1 MQRFGKISVLLL
13 LLSGSLLGQDVLGAH
28 DLSPTGASPVK
39 GNLANACTYCHAP
52 HSGQDLKLW
61 NQKLSTTPYTPYSS
75 TTYNQTKQAKR
86 LAPLGTDSAMCLSCH
101 DGTVAVGETTAYGS
115 TGVVGNPDQ
124 HDFFTENTTNAL
136 QRSHPFS
143 LDLPLQDAPDL
154 VASLKSQGTVKQ
166 PSAIKLINGN
176 IECTTCHNAH
186 VQGIDHAVQ
195 KFLVQDSSSGQ
206 MCLACHD
213 PSRLY
218 NALPN
223 PLAGWPTSIHATA
236 PNTTAN
242 LTDSYVGGYSTV
254 AEDSCNAC
262 HAPHDG
268 LGQSRLL
275 RGENEQ
281 TCVACHSGNTNV
293 SPAPPNIF
301 GEYLKASQ
309 PGGSGHPFG
318 AGTQVHEATE
328 PVLLNQNRH
337 ATCVDCHSP
346 HGAQRTDVFAASG
359 MRSSQSGVSGIAT
372 LDGTTVVNPSTEP
385 VQNCLRCHG
394 TSTGKPAASAYG
406 YLPARLLAAVD
417 PFNVIPEFSPS
428 ASSAHPVFQNSTSI
442 LPQPSL
448 RLNMLNQDGSVN
460 PNRLLNGRILCTDCH
475 SSDDSREF
483 GGKGPA
489 GPHGSI
495 YPHLLERQYV
505 MSTVAAGTAPG
516 TTVANL
522 QLSPDLSPK
531 GNYAL
536 CAKCHDL
543 TNIVSPTSSFVEHA
557 RHINDGFSCSVCHT
571 SHGIG
576 SRSAS
581 LSGDS
586 LVNFDIN
593 VVSPN
598 LVNGVAAPIS
608 YNRLA
613 SSTATSCTLT
623 CHNHVHNAQATAAA
637 TAAKPH

>member
-1 MQRFGKISVLLL
+1 
-13 LLSGSLLGQDVLGAH
+13 
-28 DLSPTGASPVK
+28 
-39 GNLANACTYCHAP
+39 
-52 HSGQDLKLW
+52 
-61 NQKLSTTPYTPYSS
+61 
-75 TTYNQTKQAKR
+75 
-86 LAPLGTDSAMCLSCH
+86 
-101 DGTVAVGETTAYGS
+101 
-115 TGVVGNPDQ
+115 
-124 HDFFTENTTNAL
+124 
-136 QRSHPFS
+136 
-143 LDLPLQDAPDL
+143 
-154 VASLKSQGTVKQ
+154 
-166 PSAIKLINGN
+166 
-176 IECTTCHNAH
+176 
-186 VQGIDHAVQ
+186 
-195 KFLVQDSSSGQ
+195 
-206 MCLACHD
+206 
-213 PSRLY
+213 
-218 NALPN
+218 
-223 PLAGWPTSIHATA
+223 
-236 PNTTAN
+236 
-242 LTDSYVGGYSTV
+242 
-254 AEDSCNAC
+254 
-262 HAPHDG
+262 
-268 LGQSRLL
+268 
-275 RGENEQ
+275 
-281 TCVACHSGNTNV
+281 
-293 SPAPPNIF
+293 
-301 GEYLKASQ
+301 
-309 PGGSGHPFG
+309 
-318 AGTQVHEATE
+318 
-328 PVLLNQNRH
+328 
-337 ATCVDCHSP
+337 
-346 HGAQRTDVFAASG
+346 
-359 MRSSQSGVSGIAT
+359 
-372 LDGTTVVNPSTEP
+372 
-385 VQNCLRCHG
+385 
-394 TSTGKPAASAYG
+394 
-406 YLPARLLAAVD
+406 
-417 PFNVIPEFSPS
+417 VIPEFSPS

-623 CHNHVHNAQATAAA
+623 CHNHVHNAQATATA